1 MLTWWQ
7 GTRLIALRGIVE
19 TVRSK
24 AFRIVAALLL
34 TASVGAV
41 VLPQL
46 LGGGPTTYT
55 LATIGPAPHDVAAAL
70 DAAGTAGGFTVSY
83 LTGQDEPAVRE
94 AVRTGE
100 ADAGVAGQTLYA
112 AAKGAGPFPVVVS
125 QTLVGLE
132 TERRMLAA
140 GLSAEQV
147 ATLQSIRPPQ
157 QVTVGAVQ
165 DEGRAAAGFTA
176 GIVLYM
182 ALTFAGSMVAN
193 AVAME
198 KSTRISEVLL
208 AVVRPSQVLMGTVL
222 SVGATTLAQLLILAT
237 PVVVAS
243 RVTDGGVAL
252 PAATG
257 VDLAL
262 AVSWFLLGFVLYAVA
277 FAAAAALV
285 DKITEV
291 SAAITPVTV
300 VLVLS
305 YLGGIVIATRDT
317 EDALSVLISLFP
329 FSAPVAMPIRWAS
342 GEVPGYQLVLAMALT
357 AATAV
362 LMVRIASSF
371 YRKALLITGH
381 RVRLSEIWRRSG
393 RERADDVG
401 PRGAV

>member
-19 TVRSK
+19 TLRSK
-24 AFRIVAALLL
+24 AFRVVAGLLL
-34 TASVGAV
+34 AASIGAV

-55 LATIGPAPHDVAAAL
+55 LATIGPAPDDVAAAL
-70 DAAGTAGGFTVSY
+70 GAAGAAGGFTVTF
-83 LTGQDEPAVRE
+83 LAAQDEPAVRE
-94 AVRTGE
+94 AVHSGQ

-112 AAKGAGPFPVVVS
+112 ATKGAGPFPVVVS

-165 DEGRAAAGFTA
+165 DEGRAAVGFTA

-222 SVGATTLAQLLILAT
+222 SVGATTLAQILILAA

-243 RVTDGGVAL
+243 RVTDGVAL

-262 AVSWFLLGFVLYAVA
+262 ALTWFLLGFVLYAVA

-305 YLGGIVIATRDT
+305 YIGGLLITTGDT
-317 EDALSVLISLFP
+317 GGALSVLISLFP

-342 GEVPGYQLVLAMALT
+342 GEVPVYQLVLAIALT

-381 RVRLSEIWRRSG
+381 RVRLSEIVRRSG

>member
-1 MLTWWQ
+1 
-7 GTRLIALRGIVE
+7 
-19 TVRSK
+19 
-24 AFRIVAALLL
+24 
-34 TASVGAV
+34 
-41 VLPQL
+41 
-46 LGGGPTTYT
+46 
-55 LATIGPAPHDVAAAL
+55 
-70 DAAGTAGGFTVSY
+70 
-83 LTGQDEPAVRE
+83 
-94 AVRTGE
+94 
-100 ADAGVAGQTLYA
+100 
-112 AAKGAGPFPVVVS
+112 
-125 QTLVGLE
+125 
-132 TERRMLAA
+132 
-140 GLSAEQV
+140 
-147 ATLQSIRPPQ
+147 
-157 QVTVGAVQ
+157 VTVGAVQ
-165 DEGRAAAGFTA
+165 DEGRAAAGFAA

-222 SVGATTLAQLLILAT
+222 SVGATTLAQILILAT

-252 PAATG
+252 PAASG

-317 EDALSVLISLFP
+317 EDALSVLISMFP

-357 AATAV
+357 AATAL

-381 RVRLSEIWRRSG
+381 RVRLSEILRRSG

>member
-19 TVRSK
+19 TLRSK
-24 AFRIVAALLL
+24 AFRVVAALLL

-41 VLPQL
+41 LLPQM

-55 LATIGPAPHDVAAAL
+55 LATIGPAPDEVATAL
-70 DAAGTAGGFTVSY
+70 DAAGASGGFTVSY

-94 AVRTGE
+94 AVRSGE

-140 GLSAEQV
+140 GLTPEQV

-157 QVTVGAVQ
+157 QVPVGAVA
-165 DEGRAAAGFTA
+165 DEGRAATGFTA

-222 SVGATTLAQLLILAT
+222 SVGATTLVQLLILAA
-237 PVVVAS
+237 PVVVAGQVS
-243 RVTDGGVAL
+243 DGVTL
-252 PAATG
+252 PAASG

-317 EDALSVLISLFP
+317 EDALSVLISMFP

-357 AATAV
+357 AATAL

-381 RVRLSEIWRRSG
+381 RVRLSEILRRSG